1 MHRKREEIMPT
12 VNEILKEQFMEPLGL
27 SGYMIAK
34 RIHVPVSRV
43 FEIISGKRR
52 ITADTSL
59 RLGKLFGV
67 EDDYFL
73 TLQGRDDIEE
83 LRVTLKEELRNI
95 REI

>member
-1 MHRKREEIMPT
+1 MPT
-12 VNEILKEQFMEPLGL
+12 VNEILREQYMEPLGL
-27 SGYMIAK
+27 SGYMVAK

-43 FEIISGKRR
+43 FEILSGKRR

-59 RLGKLFGV
+59 RLGRLFGI

-73 TLQGRDDIEE
+73 ILQGKDDIEILKE
-83 LRVTLKEELRNI
+83 KYKEELKSI

>member
-1 MHRKREEIMPT
+1 MPT
-12 VNEILKEQFMEPLGL
+12 VNEILKEQFMEPFGL

-34 RIHVPVSRV
+34 RIHVPMSRI
-43 FEIISGKRR
+43 FDILSGKRR

-59 RLGKLFGV
+59 RLGRLFGV

-73 TLQGRDDIEE
+73 ILQGRDDIEE
-83 LRVTLKEELRNI
+83 LRVTLKEELRTI

>member
-1 MHRKREEIMPT
+1 MPT

-27 SGYMIAK
+27 SGYMVAK

-43 FEIISGKRR
+43 FEILSGKRR

-59 RLGKLFGV
+59 RLARLFGV

-73 TLQGRDDIEE
+73 ILQGKDDIEILKE
-83 LRVTLKEELRNI
+83 KYKEELKSI